1 MTFAANTGA
10 VASYTWTF
18 PTADAQGVMTSD
30 GAGAIT
36 MTRPATPFAFCS
48 GTATSTATLFLFDAG
63 ATTVACTDTTELLSI
78 PVASA
83 GTIRNLRVKSGTAGF
98 AAGSGVMTLR
108 KNAVDT
114 TITCTVGTGTTCS
127 DTTHNFTVVAGDL
140 ISLKMVTVGTETLA
154 NVRASWEK
162 E

>member
-1 MTFAANTGA
+1 MSA
-10 VASYTWTF
+10 V
-18 PTADAQGVMTSD
+18 
-30 GAGAIT
+30 
-36 MTRPATPFAFCS
+36 CS
-48 GTATSTATLFLFDAG
+48 GTATSTATLFPFNG
-63 ATTVACTDTTELLSI
+63 GGSIIACTDTTELLSI
-78 PVASA
+78 PVATA
-83 GTIRNLRVKSGTAGF
+83 GTIRNLRVKAGTAGF

-114 TITCTVGTGTTCS
+114 TITCTIGTGTTCN

-154 NVRASWEK
+154 NVRATWEK